1 MCIRDSSSNAYD
13 YYDDLGYHYHAGSG
27 VTYQGIESLT
37 LESGAYDDTLIYQN
51 NQINRYAGN
60 GGTTFYADVSDWT
73 VGLHWVNDGSEQ
85 TFSNGVEGF
94 SVSGVERLL
103 VQTGSGEDV
112 IEQKIA
118 QTNDEIRTG
127 AGDDLIILSG
137 YSGDDTIDGGAGI
150 DTLDM
155 DWSGQ
160 GYLTHSVELT
170 TADGTVYRRIV
181 NSDVGMDALS
191 QLNAQAVSH
200 AYGVGDYY
208 QYGFYDTQ
216 GNYGEGQ
223 YYYGYAEQ
231 QVAYYKNIENITLN
245 GTDYN
250 DLFNYEGTGI
260 GQFKGNGG
268 TDTLYAD
275 LTAGRW
281 MFTSSMAQ
289 RLR

>member
-1 MCIRDSSSNAYD
+1 M
-13 YYDDLGYHYHAGSG
+13 
-27 VTYQGIESLT
+27 
-37 LESGAYDDTLIYQN
+37 
-51 NQINRYAGN
+51 
-60 GGTTFYADVSDWT
+60 
-73 VGLHWVNDGSEQ
+73 
-85 TFSNGVEGF
+85 
-94 SVSGVERLL
+94 ERLL
-103 VQTGSGEDV
+103 VFTGAGDDLLDNT
-112 IEQKIA
+112 A
-118 QTNDEIRTG
+118 NNTNDEILTGSGNDTVKAGGGNDRIETG
-127 AGDDLIILSG
+127 AGDDLIVLSG
-137 YSGDDTIDGGAGI
+137 NSGDDTIDGGAGI

-160 GYLTHSVELT
+160 TYLTHSVELT

-275 LTAGRW
+275 LSGWTV

>member
-1 MCIRDSSSNAYD
+1 
-13 YYDDLGYHYHAGSG
+13 
-27 VTYQGIESLT
+27 
-37 LESGAYDDTLIYQN
+37 
-51 NQINRYAGN
+51 
-60 GGTTFYADVSDWT
+60 
-73 VGLHWVNDGSEQ
+73 
-85 TFSNGVEGF
+85 
-94 SVSGVERLL
+94 
-103 VQTGSGEDV
+103 
-112 IEQKIA
+112 
-118 QTNDEIRTG
+118 
-127 AGDDLIILSG
+127 
-137 YSGDDTIDGGAGI
+137 
-150 DTLDM
+150 M

-275 LTAGRW
+275 LSGWTVDVHFINGATAAVNDSVNSLTVEGVE
-281 MFTSSMAQ
+281 
-289 RLR
+289 RLLLQTGSGDDLLDNTANNTNDEILTGSGNDTVKAGGGNDRIETGAGDDLIILSGNSGDDTIDGGAGIDTLEIDWRNQGLPHPFSRVEDGGWHSVSPYCQQ